1 MCIRRVTI
9 MATASMLLA
18 ACSDITTTN
27 GVHQVDVTLQQGDGL
42 VLAAPAFA
50 TAANAQGKLLADQ
63 VDSLFLTI
71 TTISFLSVAEDEESE
86 ASWMSFALPEP
97 ITVDLLALP
106 TEEATPLIIASGE
119 LPAGDYEKLRFRIS
133 ASSIFLNTR
142 TTVGNS
148 TFDPDTPYEVTV
160 PSGATAGLKTD
171 LGFSVADDVEVNLL
185 FSPKTTFDGVTATGN
200 GKVILSPVLM
210 ARDQL
215 E

>member
-1 MCIRRVTI
+1 MLIRRLTI
-9 MATASMLLA
+9 MATTLTLLA

-27 GVHQVDVTLQQGDGL
+27 GVHQIDVTLQQTDGL
-42 VLAAPAFA
+42 VLAAPAFV
-50 TAANAQGKLLADQ
+50 TAANAQGKILADQ

-71 TTISFLSVAEDEESE
+71 TTISFLPVAEDEESE
-86 ASWMSFALPEP
+86 TSWLSFELPEP

-106 TEEATPLIIASGE
+106 TEEDTPLIIASGE
-119 LPAGDYEKLRFRIS
+119 LPAGNYDKLRFRIS
-133 ASSIFLNTR
+133 ASSIFLNTG

-160 PSGATAGLKTD
+160 PSGTTSGLKTD
-171 LGFSVADDVEVNLL
+171 LGFSVAGDVDINLF
-185 FSPKTTFDGVTATGN
+185 FSPRATFDGVTVTGS
-200 GKVILSPVLM
+200 GKVILSPVLK